1 MEQAAAGQEILVR
14 RHGKPFAR
22 LCPP

>member
-14 RHGKPFAR
+14 RRGKPFAR